1 MNSIFWFTNKQL
13 WLVSVFPHIFIVSI
27 LDRNF
32 CGSTEELAEVGRRLT
47 FYDKI
52 NFEYHTKTPQD
63 YIYFYLILFHFY
75 AQNKFFYVSEVSNWI
90 NFQPLPSMEV
100 IGPLHPLVIR
110 KPARVSGAME
120 WPFSEFL
127 IIEELKL
134 FFNPGIA
141 NIW

>member
-1 MNSIFWFTNKQL
+1 MNSISWITNKQL
-13 WLVSVFPHIFIVSI
+13 WLVSVCPNIFIVSI

-32 CGSTEELAEVGRRLT
+32 CGSTEELAEFGRRLT

-63 YIYFYLILFHFY
+63 YIHFY
-75 AQNKFFYVSEVSNWI
+75 FIFMPKISFFYVSEVSNWI

-110 KPARVSGAME
+110 KPARVSGATE

-134 FFNPGIA
+134 FFNLGIA